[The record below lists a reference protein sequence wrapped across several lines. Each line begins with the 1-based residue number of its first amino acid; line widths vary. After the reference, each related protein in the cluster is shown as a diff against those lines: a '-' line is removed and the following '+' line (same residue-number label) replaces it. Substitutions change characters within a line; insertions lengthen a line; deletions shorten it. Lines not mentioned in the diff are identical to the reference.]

1 MYIDNKM
8 RIIWKT
14 GSTGMTKRTK
24 VISIILISVCTTGL
38 TFAFPPIPQDP
49 GYHNFA
55 DTRGLAGIP
64 NFGDVMSNLFFMLFG
79 LMGMAAVFMSRYE
92 NTVFTMKG
100 EIIPW
105 GMFFVGAFMVG
116 IGSGYYHL
124 EPNNQTL
131 VWDRLPMT
139 IAFMSFFS
147 LAVMERFS
155 EKAGLLLLPAFLV
168 VGAGS
173 VFYWDYTETLG
184 NGDLRAYAL
193 VQFLPMLLLPLM
205 FWILPARYSGM
216 KYLGY
221 VLFWYLLAKILE
233 YYDAIIFDL
242 TGELVSGHTLKHVAA
257 ALAVYMMVVY
267 VTKRRPRHEYADHV
281 VSPRQKNNIKISQE
295 MRQESP

>member
-1 MYIDNKM
+1 
-8 RIIWKT
+8 
-14 GSTGMTKRTK
+14 MTKRSK
-24 VISIILISVCTTGL
+24 VILIILISFSIAAL
-38 TFAFPPIPQDP
+38 TFVSPPIPQDQ

-55 DTRGLAGIP
+55 DTRGLFGIP
-64 NFGDVMSNLFFMLFG
+64 NFGDVMSNLFFLIFS
-79 LMGMAAVFMSRYE
+79 LMGMVAVFMSRNE

-105 GMFFVGAFMVG
+105 SVLFVGTFMVG
-116 IGSGYYHL
+116 FGSGYYHL
-124 EPNNQTL
+124 EPNNHTL

-147 LAVMERFS
+147 LAVMERLS
-155 EKAGLLLLPAFLV
+155 EKAGLFLLPLFLV

-173 VFYWDYTETLG
+173 VFYWDYTESLG

-205 FWILPARYSGM
+205 FWLLPARYSGM

-233 YYDAIIFDL
+233 YFDAVIFEIN
-242 TGELVSGHTLKHVAA
+242 GGVVSGHTLKHIAA
-257 ALAVYMMVVY
+257 AMAVYMMVVY
-267 VTKRRPRHEYADHV
+267 VTKRSPKQHYADPV
-281 VSPRQKNNIKISQE
+281 TGT
-295 MRQESP
+295 